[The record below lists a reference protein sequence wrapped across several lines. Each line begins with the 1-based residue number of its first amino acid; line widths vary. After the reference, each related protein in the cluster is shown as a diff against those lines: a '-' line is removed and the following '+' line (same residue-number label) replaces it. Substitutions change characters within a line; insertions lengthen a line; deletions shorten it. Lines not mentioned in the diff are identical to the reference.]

1 MLGTC
6 NKSRGKTFK
15 ITQHSSFSVAMFYG
29 TGLCSELISSLNVFL
44 YFFAYC
50 AAVHD
55 QVVPAGS
62 SSRVIVHVDL
72 DCFYAQ
78 VEMISNPELKGKPL
92 GNFGL

>member
-1 MLGTC
+1 M
-6 NKSRGKTFK
+6 
-15 ITQHSSFSVAMFYG
+15 
-29 TGLCSELISSLNVFL
+29 ISSLTIFL

-50 AAVHD
+50 ASVRD
-55 QVVPAGS
+55 QVVPAGSS

-92 GNFGL
+92 GNDGR